1 MPPDATVVS
10 VSGHRRW
17 DSRGR
22 PTVEVVV
29 STGSGS
35 GRAIAPAGASTGSGE
50 ALDRRDGG
58 SRFGG
63 FGVEDA
69 VQAVN
74 AVIAPALVGLDA
86 RDQTACDA
94 AMESLDGSPQFDSL
108 GGNAVVATSLAV
120 AHAAAAAAGVPLWQ
134 HLDPR
139 ATVLPLPEIQIFG
152 GGAHAHRRL
161 DLQDLM
167 IVPHG
172 ARSFAEGL
180 EWTAEVY
187 LAAGRRLGQ
196 RGAIGG
202 VADEGGWWP
211 EFASNAQVIEALVE
225 AIEAA
230 GLVAGRDVSISIDV
244 ASTQLF
250 DNGRYHLRL
259 ED

>member
-1 MPPDATVVS
+1 MAEQLRNTWPGCCRRWRWPGSTAARPSSTSPRPNAPSCERRQPTWCAGPAPRSRRRGRHGPLMPPDTTVVS

-120 AHAAAAAAGVPLWQ
+120 AHAAAAAAGVP
-134 HLDPR
+134 
-139 ATVLPLPEIQIFG
+139 
-152 GGAHAHRRL
+152 
-161 DLQDLM
+161 
-167 IVPHG
+167 
-172 ARSFAEGL
+172 
-180 EWTAEVY
+180 
-187 LAAGRRLGQ
+187 
-196 RGAIGG
+196 
-202 VADEGGWWP
+202 
-211 EFASNAQVIEALVE
+211 
-225 AIEAA
+225 
-230 GLVAGRDVSISIDV
+230 
-244 ASTQLF
+244 
-250 DNGRYHLRL
+250 
-259 ED
+259 